1 MTTQF
6 KKRFT
11 DNQGKIFGVN
21 EVVQT
26 PVGLTV
32 YYVNNETQQEYSCLI
47 DAFTERFQEIQDD
60 R

>member
-11 DNQGKIFGVN
+11 DNQGKIFSVN
-21 EVVQT
+21 EVIQT
-26 PVGLTV
+26 PAGLTV
-32 YYVNNETQQEYSCLI
+32 YYVNNETQQQYSCLI
-47 DAFTERFQEIQDD
+47 DAFTQRFQEIQDD

>member
-11 DNQGKIFGVN
+11 DNQGKIFGVR

-32 YYVNNETQQEYSCLI
+32 YYHNTETQQEYSCLI